1 MAQNTFKAI
10 DPVIAHQA
18 LILGQVTDGLTGRPT
33 LRPPTVELYYQTPV
47 DEPTR
52 LYPLTAR
59 LDSSGLFVF
68 PGKPI
73 TAFPRLSPGGALDLR
88 LTVSAP
94 RYQTQNIDFTLSDVD
109 LTLVE
114 RTLDTAGE
122 SLSVSVL
129 SAPLLEQDVALLPEP
144 VHLGGRVVNADD
156 PEEPVANAQVTVT
169 APEVRGPVATNAQGF
184 FTLIDLPVVQEVTV
198 QVSGLPGFEEVV
210 TTVRLDYRQQVNR
223 VTLAL
228 SPESV

>member
-18 LILGQVTDGLTGRPT
+18 LIVGQVTDGLMGRPT

-47 DEPTR
+47 DQPTR
-52 LYPLTAR
+52 RYPLTAR

-68 PGKPI
+68 AGKPV
-73 TAFPRLSPGGALDLR
+73 TAFPRLSPGGTLDLR

-114 RTLDTAGE
+114 RTLDIKGE
-122 SLSVSVL
+122 LLSVFVL
-129 SAPLLEQDVALLPEP
+129 NAPLLEQNAALLPEP
-144 VHLGGRVVNADD
+144 VHLGGRVVNAED
-156 PEEPVANAQVTVT
+156 PEEPIANAQITVT
-169 APEVRGPVATNAQGF
+169 APQVRGPVSTNAEGF
-184 FTLIDLPVVQEVTV
+184 FTLNDLPVAQEVIV
-198 QVSGLPGFEEVV
+198 QVSGLPSFEEVV
-210 TTVRLDYRQQVNR
+210 TTVRLDYRQPVNR
-223 VTLAL
+223 VTFAL
-228 SPESV
+228 SPT